1 MFRSAQPGQFSTY
14 HIQNIDIPCLAV
26 LIKLWLSMSKSKN
39 SPLSPSI
46 IIDTLR
52 TPASRPLSSAEYSWR
67 DEAQVMNISGA
78 RQRCENGDM
87 EVMTPHH
94 TPAQYQPPTSAIYH
108 LDFAIG
114 SKRRRRSHVSKSSI
128 FNKNLDPSKYE
139 PDSDRIWRKS
149 MNRCWWWLLA
159 AGWAAGAIPWA
170 PIFKPRQLITI
181 IITRQHRPY
190 NNTTPPIQH
199 HNNNTRPP
207 ITTAQHCPYDTTTPV
222 QHHP

>member
-26 LIKLWLSMSKSKN
+26 LIILWLSMSKSKN

-94 TPAQYQPPTSAIYH
+94 TPAQYQPRTSAVNLQLSRLCHWQQKQKRAKEPSVNI
-108 LDFAIG
+108 LNIQKFG
-114 SKRRRRSHVSKSSI
+114 PRSKIWAWFRQD
-128 FNKNLDPSKYE
+128 LEEKYE
-139 PDSDRIWRKS
+139 P
-149 MNRCWWWLLA
+149 LLVVA

-190 NNTTPPIQH
+190 NTAHTTTQQQYNTA
-199 HNNNTRPP
+199 HNNVWHN
-207 ITTAQHCPYDTTTPV
+207 IYCLYEL
-222 QHHP
+222 